1 MHQVVTE
8 PRPITREPIECTG
21 QMAPSEDAEWWCY
34 AVYTAVQQIPCGQCT
49 TYGHIASLVGHPQRP
64 RQVGTC
70 LRRLAAPGDA
80 SVSSQ
85 VFNNETVPWQRV
97 INAKG
102 AISARGDDG
111 QGANR
116 QAEKLRQEGVTVTE
130 HGRGFEA
137 TVDLSKYGWFPES
150 LSDVEAESEGDTSI
164 ETQEQ

>member
-1 MHQVVTE
+1 M
-8 PRPITREPIECTG
+8 
-21 QMAPSEDAEWWCY
+21 
-34 AVYTAVQQIPCGQCT
+34 
-49 TYGHIASLVGHPQRP
+49 
-64 RQVGTC
+64 
-70 LRRLAAPGDA
+70 
-80 SVSSQ
+80 SSQ

-137 TVDLSKYGWFPES
+137 TVDLSKYGWFPGS
-150 LSDVEAESEGDTSI
+150 VSDVEAESEGEASI